1 MGAQGG
7 TAWPRWDVLGAKA
20 AKGCYFQPKVV
31 QCSRHV
37 VEMTK
42 PWPETV
48 AITEKAENQAEE
60 AKCLKLISFPEMDS
74 DGLPSCYAMK
84 VAACLGKWQLKMHD
98 LGNMM
103 DPKNATMKPFPGFIL

>member
-1 MGAQGG
+1 
-7 TAWPRWDVLGAKA
+7 
-20 AKGCYFQPKVV
+20 
-31 QCSRHV
+31 
-37 VEMTK
+37 MTK